1 MGRGVFRNLD
11 RRLTTILMIVFVQMV
26 GASLILPILPLYA
39 QDEFG
44 LSPQAIT
51 LLAASFF
58 AAQFLAGPYLGRL
71 SDRVGRVPVL
81 LVSQIGTVVA
91 FISLGLA
98 PAAWV
103 LYAARILDGITGGN
117 IIVAQ
122 AYVTDVTPP
131 EKRSEALGMIL
142 AAFGISFFVGPALGG
157 LALRLFG
164 PRIPYLLAAVAALI
178 TLLITWRVLDESVE
192 PAGDTKVVADRP
204 KLTTRLVLSNRSILL
219 VLLLGFLGRSVL
231 GLLIGTFALFGE
243 AVLFVDWDPE
253 SVGLG
258 VGLILTTVGLSQFFT
273 QTTLLRPALKRF
285 GELRL
290 IEVGVILRA
299 AGMGLVALTSS
310 PWLAAAGSAMY
321 ASGSGLTVPPTQSIA
336 TKAVDDSL
344 RGGILGLYQS
354 LSSLGVIVSTAI
366 GGVLFA
372 IDPFLPFQI
381 GAVVALAALL
391 PALALRKTYAA
402 VISTTPELD

>member
-1 MGRGVFRNLD
+1 
-11 RRLTTILMIVFVQMV
+11 
-26 GASLILPILPLYA
+26 
-39 QDEFG
+39 
-44 LSPQAIT
+44 
-51 LLAASFF
+51 
-58 AAQFLAGPYLGRL
+58 
-71 SDRVGRVPVL
+71 VL

-273 QTTLLRPALKRF
+273 QTTLLRPALKHF

>member
-1 MGRGVFRNLD
+1 
-11 RRLTTILMIVFVQMV
+11 
-26 GASLILPILPLYA
+26 
-39 QDEFG
+39 
-44 LSPQAIT
+44 
-51 LLAASFF
+51 
-58 AAQFLAGPYLGRL
+58 
-71 SDRVGRVPVL
+71 
-81 LVSQIGTVVA
+81 
-91 FISLGLA
+91 
-98 PAAWV
+98 
-103 LYAARILDGITGGN
+103 
-117 IIVAQ
+117 
-122 AYVTDVTPP
+122 
-131 EKRSEALGMIL
+131 
-142 AAFGISFFVGPALGG
+142 
-157 LALRLFG
+157 
-164 PRIPYLLAAVAALI
+164 VAALI